1 MTQLYGYKGT
11 EEFRYENERVE
22 ITPGIIYN
30 DVYAPTLTLIVEV
43 EINSYADIISVTD
56 YWSKA
61 PKNW

>member
-56 YWSKA
+56 Y
-61 PKNW
+61 